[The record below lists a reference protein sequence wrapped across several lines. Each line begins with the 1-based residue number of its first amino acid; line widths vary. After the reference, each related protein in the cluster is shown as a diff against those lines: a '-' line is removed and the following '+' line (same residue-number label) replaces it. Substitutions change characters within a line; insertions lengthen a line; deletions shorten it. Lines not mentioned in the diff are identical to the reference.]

1 METTSENLQCSVT
14 TAVAKWVRGT
24 YKMFLCAMLE
34 SNIKRRPVTNISW
47 KVVPGQVRLLTART
61 HTTYCT
67 YTHHLHWTY
76 QAECSA
82 NTDNNTDV
90 SDTNPTIHD
99 TFHTHS
105 QTTIE
110 YIFCPNHATADF
122 IANHW
127 PLTFENKT
135 GIIHKW
141 YYAI

>member
-1 METTSENLQCSVT
+1 
-14 TAVAKWVRGT
+14 
-24 YKMFLCAMLE
+24 MFLCAMLE

-61 HTTYCT
+61 HTTYT
-67 YTHHLHWTY
+67 EHTKQNAVQTQTTIL
-76 QAECSA
+76 
-82 NTDNNTDV
+82 

-122 IANHW
+122 IANH
-127 PLTFENKT
+127 
-135 GIIHKW
+135 
-141 YYAI
+141 